1 MKPDGRKR
9 NLLAGFCAALFLLA
23 IPCLVVAEESDYGYV
38 IVTTDA
44 DDATL
49 YVDGAYAGKLPMLDT
64 LKLPVGKHLLSFL
77 PGSRTSKLYPIGD
90 DIPTLITTTKETEVE
105 YPGFHVHVTLVG
117 GGTATDLYKN
127 DDKGKK
133 EVENDASNEIKKD
146 ENENKVDPGT
156 PTDIKKDN
164 NENKVDPKVSTDLT
178 KDQDKD
184 KDKDKDDQ
192 DKDKDRDDE
201 RDYDRDRDRDRDRDH
216 DRDYYPRYYHGPDKV
231 VTTTTSTTGLNVSYN
246 ERRIIESASCWVY
259 VQSQGTTPVYMDY
272 SEYTGTVDKINLE
285 ARRRNQLFWGCVGG
299 GAALI
304 GVVVILAVVSQ

>member
-1 MKPDGRKR
+1 MYYELIKGSLRSSVNSNLKEDRMKPDGRKR

-133 EVENDASNEIKKD
+133 KLKMML
-146 ENENKVDPGT
+146 
-156 PTDIKKDN
+156 
-164 NENKVDPKVSTDLT
+164 LT
-178 KDQDKD
+178 K
-184 KDKDKDDQ
+184 
-192 DKDKDRDDE
+192 
-201 RDYDRDRDRDRDRDH
+201 
-216 DRDYYPRYYHGPDKV
+216 
-231 VTTTTSTTGLNVSYN
+231 S
-246 ERRIIESASCWVY
+246 RRMRMR
-259 VQSQGTTPVYMDY
+259 T
-272 SEYTGTVDKINLE
+272 
-285 ARRRNQLFWGCVGG
+285 R
-299 GAALI
+299 
-304 GVVVILAVVSQ
+304 